1 MKVGAS
7 ISGGLH
13 TALVVFA
20 IWGVDWF
27 TDQDD
32 LPLTI
37 TEIELVNGTDF
48 EAALSTAPVVPS
60 EGPADLAQPSET
72 QGDPGDV
79 PRPEDAT
86 ETAEAPKAAQAPP
99 PDAKPDAPELLIPPP
114 PTNVPTEAPVA
125 TIAEIPSPDPL
136 DRKSL
141 EPESP
146 AATEPV
152 QPLRSVNA
160 PLPEAKPSRPPD
172 PEPEPE
178 LAEPDPKRETVE
190 LAQAT
195 PDPEQATDRPAVEER
210 PQLSETQPDQPSAP
224 DTAEAPKPPP
234 QPEPEEQTEEVELS
248 QPQAPEGPAPK
259 VAKLP
264 LAKPADLAAA
274 AEAARLAEQRAKE
287 EAEAKERER
296 IAAANPKPEQQTRPT
311 QQAGG
316 SDRVQARPLSNGERN
331 ALRVGIKKYYT
342 YSGDR
347 SDRDLRVVI
356 RVKLNKD
363 GSLIGNPE
371 QRSAQGGNANSQRAL
386 FQAGRRAIIRA
397 AADGAFKVL
406 PQDKYGRWKV
416 LNFRFSIDGVGKVS

>member
-13 TALVVFA
+13 TALVVVA

-72 QGDPGDV
+72 QSDPGDV
-79 PRPEDAT
+79 AQPTDAT
-86 ETAEAPKAAQAPP
+86 ETAEAPRAAQAPP
-99 PDAKPDAPELLIPPP
+99 PDAKPDVPDLLIPPP
-114 PTNVPTEAPVA
+114 PTDVPTEAPVA

-136 DRKSL
+136 DRKAL

-146 AATEPV
+146 ASTEPV
-152 QPLRSVNA
+152 QPLRSVEA
-160 PLPEAKPSRPPD
+160 PLPSSKP
-172 PEPEPE
+172 
-178 LAEPDPKRETVE
+178 T
-190 LAQAT
+190 
-195 PDPEQATDRPAVEER
+195 
-210 PQLSETQPDQPSAP
+210 
-224 DTAEAPKPPP
+224 PPP
-234 QPEPEEQTEEVELS
+234 QPEPEPEQAKPDPEAVPEQPVETAEAQPVPQPEPTNEPEVAETPQA
-248 QPQAPEGPAPK
+248 QPEAPEGPAPRE
-259 VAKLP
+259 ARLP
-264 LAKPADLAAA
+264 LAKPAELAAA
-274 AEAARLAEQRAKE
+274 AEAARKEEQRAQE

-296 IAAANPKPEQQTRPT
+296 IAAATPKPEAQQQPS

-347 SDRDLRVVI
+347 SDRNLRVII

-363 GSLIGNPE
+363 GSLNGNPE
-371 QRSAQGGNANSQRAL
+371 QRTTQGGNANSQRAL

-397 AADGAFKVL
+397 AAAGAFKVL